1 MNVLILALQRIQMFL
16 NEDVEEKKE
25 QLGCKNTLFIGS
37 WVSVGFLHVYH
48 MWVRRPCVPT
58 PGGTGVNMSA
68 DNTEA

>member
-1 MNVLILALQRIQMFL
+1 MRM
-16 NEDVEEKKE
+16 EEKKE

-68 DNTEA
+68 DNTDA